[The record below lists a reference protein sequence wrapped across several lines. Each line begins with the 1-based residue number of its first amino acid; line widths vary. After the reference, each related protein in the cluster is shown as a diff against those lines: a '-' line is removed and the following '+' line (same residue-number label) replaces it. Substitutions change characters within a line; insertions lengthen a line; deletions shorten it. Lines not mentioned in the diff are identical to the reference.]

1 MSKDILTLAKRYHA
15 ALNNFDFV
23 AIGKMFTED
32 AEYHSTGIGAGV
44 GGLYGRTSIMEAMH
58 AYFTEFSDQVSN
70 DDSIEIISS
79 NAVRAHWHLHATTK
93 SSGRKVHRQG
103 VETIYFNPKGL
114 ITTVEVQD
122 VEPCAD

>member
-1 MSKDILTLAKRYHA
+1 MTKDIMTLVERYHT
-15 ALNNFDFV
+15 ALNNFDFT
-23 AIGKMFTED
+23 AIEKMFAED
-32 AEYHSTGIGAGV
+32 AEYHSSGM
-44 GGLYGRTSIMEAMH
+44 GGLYGRHAIIEAMRV
-58 AYFTEFSDQVSN
+58 YFSEFSDQVSTN
-70 DDSIEIISS
+70 DSVELLSPTS
-79 NAVRAHWHLHATTK
+79 VRAHWRLHATTK

>member
-1 MSKDILTLAKRYHA
+1 MTKDFLTLAGRYHA
-15 ALNNFDFV
+15 ALNNFDFA
-23 AIGKMFTED
+23 AIEKMFTED

-44 GGLYGRTSIMEAMH
+44 GGLYGRSAIIEAMK
-58 AYFTEFSDQVSN
+58 AYFTEFSDQVSA
-70 DDSIEIISS
+70 DDSVEAIDP
-79 NAVRAHWHLHATTK
+79 NAVRTHWRLHATTK

-114 ITTVEVQD
+114 IMTVEVQD